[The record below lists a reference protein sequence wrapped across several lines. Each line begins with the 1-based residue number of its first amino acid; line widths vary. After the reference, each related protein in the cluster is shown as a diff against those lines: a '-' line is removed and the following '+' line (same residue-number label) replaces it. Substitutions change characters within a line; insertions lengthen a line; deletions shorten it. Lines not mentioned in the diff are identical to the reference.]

1 MAKAY
6 RKRALGRGLSAI
18 LNDEDN
24 NRFTKPASLYF
35 DEIEID
41 LIDLNPYQPRTN
53 FNQKDIDELASS
65 IKELGLIQPITIK
78 TKDNRYE
85 LISGERRLRAFKIL
99 KLKSIPAYVR
109 KADDQASLEM
119 ALVENIQRK
128 DLDPIEIAISYNR
141 LIDELSISH
150 DEMSKRVG
158 KDRSTI
164 SNYIR
169 LLKLD
174 PIIQSGIRDNF
185 ISMGHGRS
193 LINIKSKDTQLIIYE
208 KILRNGLS
216 VRQTEKIVQELNN
229 KKVSRVTNYNEGLLK
244 KIKLL
249 ETKYKTTLELKMR
262 NEKGQLS
269 FKFKNVAELN
279 KLIKRLNESYIL
291 FNFFYY
297 IPISILIFS
306 RGGNK

>member
-24 NRFTKPASLYF
+24 NRFTKSASLNF

-141 LIDELSISH
+141 LIEELSISH
-150 DEMSKRVG
+150 EEMSKRVG

-216 VRQTEKIVQELNN
+216 VRQTEKIVKELNN
-229 KKVSRVTNYNEGLLK
+229 KKISLVTNYDEGLLK

-279 KLIKRLNESYIL
+279 KLIKRLNES
-291 FNFFYY
+291 
-297 IPISILIFS
+297 
-306 RGGNK
+306 

>member
-18 LNDEDN
+18 LSDEDN
-24 NRFTKPASLYF
+24 NRFTKSASLNF

-99 KLKSIPAYVR
+99 KLKLIPAYVR

-141 LIDELSISH
+141 LIEELSISH
-150 DEMSKRVG
+150 EEMSKRVG

-216 VRQTEKIVQELNN
+216 VRQTEKIVKELNN

-279 KLIKRLNESYIL
+279 KLIKRLNES
-291 FNFFYY
+291 
-297 IPISILIFS
+297 
-306 RGGNK
+306 

>member
-18 LNDEDN
+18 LSDEDN
-24 NRFTKPASLYF
+24 NRFTKSASLNF

-141 LIDELSISH
+141 LIEELSISH
-150 DEMSKRVG
+150 EEMSKRVG

-216 VRQTEKIVQELNN
+216 VRQTEKIVKELNN
-229 KKVSRVTNYNEGLLK
+229 KKVSRVTNYNEGLLN

-279 KLIKRLNESYIL
+279 KLIKRLNES
-291 FNFFYY
+291 
-297 IPISILIFS
+297 
-306 RGGNK
+306 